1 MSTRMIPDREPMATV
16 QPTPFETVTAGSRVV
31 QWVRL
36 FELELRRG
44 PGLIGAMAIVV
55 APFWMMWQ
63 ELPNGVVYWEAINRS
78 AGMAMAPVAAIA
90 GGVAA
95 WAASRDH
102 RRRTAEQVNA
112 TSFPRGGQQA
122 MAILAVTL
130 WSITGYLVMVMGF
143 YGYANTKATWAGPE
157 WDFPLIVVG
166 AIVGA
171 VGFGWLVGT
180 VWPRVMA
187 PVLIVAVIWG
197 GDLLWEITNGLR
209 DIIGRSDPRGAEI
222 GPEGGY
228 LISQSG
234 LDTFFHKDGAWR
246 FLVPSEYLKEQVV
259 ANHVTGWAVLWMVGL
274 GVALF
279 WIASWWQR
287 RTVRPLITA
296 LVALIVASSGGLGTA
311 AKYDYFWGMRA
322 EQNPPQVCTTRLEG
336 ALTVCLHEK
345 QEALL
350 PETADIVANLLAP
363 IAGRTWVPMRWESGS
378 TETRGDLAEGIALVN
393 FYDRDE
399 IENLELYQ
407 RVLMQLLTYP
417 AGPYLGITGG
427 DYVVMT
433 WLLEEA
439 GISRDDAISH
449 GILLDLPVEEVRQT
463 MSRYETVPEP
473 VYLDAGKVDAAID
486 RFLALSPE
494 QRDAWLDANWSEVF
508 MGTLT
513 LEDLP

>member
-1 MSTRMIPDREPMATV
+1 MSTSMISSRKPDAMAP
-16 QPTPFETVTAGSRVV
+16 PTRFEAVSGGSRVV
-31 QWVRL
+31 QWMRL

-44 PGLIGAMAIVV
+44 PGAIGAMAIV
-55 APFWMMWQ
+55 AAAFWMMWQ

-102 RRRTAEQVNA
+102 RRRITEQVNA

-122 MAILAVTL
+122 MAVLAVTL
-130 WSITGYLVMVMGF
+130 WSITGYLAVVMGF
-143 YGYANTKATWAGPE
+143 YGYANSKATWEGPE
-157 WDFPLIVVG
+157 WDYPLIVVG

-180 VWPRVMA
+180 VWPKVMA
-187 PVLIVAVIWG
+187 PVLIVGLIWG

-209 DIIGRSDPRGAEI
+209 DIIGRSDPRGSEV

-228 LISQSG
+228 LIAQAG

-274 GVALF
+274 GVVFFCVAR
-279 WIASWWQR
+279 WWQR
-287 RTVRPLITA
+287 RTVRPLVAA
-296 LVALIVASSGGLGTA
+296 LIALIVASSGGLGAA

-322 EQNPPQVCTTRLEG
+322 EQNPSQMCTTRLDG
-336 ALTVCLHEK
+336 TLTVCLHEK

-350 PETADIVANLLAP
+350 PETADIVADLIGP

-378 TETRGDLAEGIALVN
+378 TEVRGNLAEGIALIN

-407 RVLMQLLTYP
+407 RILMQLLAYP
-417 AGPYLGITGG
+417 GAGYYGLSGG
-427 DYVVMT
+427 DYAVMT
-433 WLLEEA
+433 WLLAEA
-439 GISRDDAISH
+439 GISRADAISH
-449 GILLDLPVEEVRQT
+449 GILLDLPVQEVRQT
-463 MSRYETVPEP
+463 MSRYETIPDP
-473 VYLDAGKVDAAID
+473 VYLDAGEVDAAID

-508 MGTLT
+508 MGTLG